1 MGVER
6 NAACPCGS
14 GDKSKRCCAPVVAG
28 VRPAADPVALL
39 RARYSAY
46 AWGAVDFLMDSA
58 AGEAAEA
65 DRDAWRASLVQYCR
79 HLRLTG
85 LVVVSARVGDAEGEV
100 QYRAGLVVDGR
111 PSTLVE
117 RARYAR
123 ADGRW
128 RYTGGVLGD
137 APGG

>member
-1 MGVER
+1 MGVDR

-58 AGEAAEA
+58 AGEAAEP

-79 HLRLTG
+79 VLRLTG
-85 LVVVSARVGDAEGEV
+85 LHIVSTRWDETDGEV
-100 QYRAGLVVDGR
+100 HYRAGLVVQGR

-117 RARYAR
+117 RARYNR

-137 APGG
+137 DATG

>member
-1 MGVER
+1 MGIDR

-14 GDKSKRCCAPVVAG
+14 GEKSKRCCAPVVTG
-28 VRPAADPVALL
+28 VRPAADPVAVL

-58 AGEAAEA
+58 AGEAAET
-65 DRDAWRASLVQYCR
+65 DRGAWRASLVAYCSS
-79 HLRLTG
+79 LRLTG
-85 LVVVSARVGDAEGEV
+85 LTVVSAQCGSTEGEV
-100 QYRAGLVVDGR
+100 HYRAGLVVRGR

-117 RARYAR
+117 RARYQR
-123 ADGRW
+123 TEGQW

-137 APGG
+137 DATA